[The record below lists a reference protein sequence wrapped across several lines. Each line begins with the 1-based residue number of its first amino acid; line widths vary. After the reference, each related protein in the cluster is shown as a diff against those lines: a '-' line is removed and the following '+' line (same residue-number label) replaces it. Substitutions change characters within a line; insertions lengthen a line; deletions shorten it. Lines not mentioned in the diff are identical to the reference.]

1 MFYVTHFGINS
12 GFRNYVKCV
21 HLCKPLQSACS
32 CLRSLFLSGVSSLF
46 DDEFLET
53 MISDKNSLLRLECV
67 VIKSEVS
74 FFSSI
79 AFNPISSC
87 CFQAVLTRKSLENLL
102 KYCLNIEKIDAS
114 SWNIS
119 QADLLNIR
127 TALTRRSKYVQIL

>member
-1 MFYVTHFGINS
+1 MCTF
-12 GFRNYVKCV
+12 
-21 HLCKPLQSACS
+21 KPLQPACT
-32 CLRSLFLSGVSSLF
+32 CLRSLFLSGVSSPF

-53 MISDKNSLLRLECV
+53 MISDKNTLHRLECV

-74 FFSSI
+74 FFSI
-79 AFNPISSC
+79 AFNTISFC
-87 CFQAVLTRKSLENLL
+87 CFQAVLTGKSLKNLL

-127 TALTRRSKYVQIL
+127 TSLTRRSKHIQIL

>member
-1 MFYVTHFGINS
+1 MFTF
-12 GFRNYVKCV
+12 
-21 HLCKPLQSACS
+21 KPLQSACT

-46 DDEFLET
+46 NDEFLET
-53 MISDKNSLLRLECV
+53 MISDKNSLHRLECV
-67 VIKSEVS
+67 VIKGEVS
-74 FFSSI
+74 FFSRLHS
-79 AFNPISSC
+79 NSSF
-87 CFQAVLTRKSLENLL
+87 CFQAVLTGKSLENLL